1 MSRYALGLN
10 LVATLVLACACSG
23 TSTVTD
29 APPTAAT
36 TSTPVATAAVATPT
50 PAATFAP
57 AITRNVAYTPGNLTQ
72 QQLDVYVPGGDTAA
86 FPTLLLLHG
95 GGATK
100 ESLSALAQHFVGLGY
115 AVVVP
120 NFRDTPATKYPE
132 PVADAFCA
140 LAWTHANA
148 AAYRLDTQRL
158 FALGHSLGGTFAAL
172 LATVDD
178 PAPYMQDCPATLP
191 VGARLQAVVTFT
203 GIFDYPALA
212 GATGGM
218 QTYLNRYL
226 GAPYEQAPEIWRDAS
241 PVTHLDGGELPFLL
255 VHGEKDTNI
264 DPEQSRAFAA
274 ALAASG
280 TQVELVLVPG
290 ANHTALLRDA
300 AVLEKVDAFLARQ

>member
-1 MSRYALGLN
+1 MSRFALSLS
-10 LVATLVLACACSG
+10 LIATLVLACACSG
-23 TSTVTD
+23 TS
-29 APPTAAT
+29 APPSTPATAAPT
-36 TSTPVATAAVATPT
+36 VPPITAAPAATSTPASTAA
-50 PAATFAP
+50 PAV
-57 AITRNVAYTPGNLTQ
+57 TRNVAYMPGNLTQ

-132 PVADAFCA
+132 PVADVFCA

-172 LATVDD
+172 LAMIDD
-178 PAPYMQDCPATLP
+178 PVPYVQDCPATLP
-191 VGARLQAVVTFT
+191 AGARLQAVVTFT
-203 GIFDYPALA
+203 GIFDYTALA

-218 QTYLNRYL
+218 QTYLHRYL
-226 GAPYEQAPEIWRDAS
+226 GASYEQAPETWRDAS
-241 PVTHLDGGELPFLL
+241 PVTYLDGAEPPFLL
-255 VHGEKDTNI
+255 VHGEKDSNI
-264 DPEQSRAFAA
+264 DPAQSRDFAA

-280 TQVELVLVPG
+280 AQVELVLVPG
-290 ANHTALLRDA
+290 ADHTALLRDA
-300 AVLEKVDAFLARQ
+300 AVLEKVDAFLGQP

>member
-1 MSRYALGLN
+1 MSYFVCLS

-23 TSTVTD
+23 TPAVTD
-29 APPTAAT
+29 SAPTSAATAPP
-36 TSTPVATAAVATPT
+36 ATAGTTPT
-50 PAATFAP
+50 PANTAAP
-57 AITRNVAYTPGNLTQ
+57 AVTRNVAYIPGGLTQ
-72 QQLDVYVPGGDTAA
+72 QQLDVYVPGGDKAA
-86 FPTLLLLHG
+86 VPTLLLLHG

-100 ESLSALAQHFVGLGY
+100 ESLSALAQHFMGLGY

-120 NFRDTPATKYPE
+120 NFRDTPATRYPE
-132 PVADAFCA
+132 PVADVFCA

-148 AAYRLDTQRL
+148 GAYRLDTQRL
-158 FALGHSLGGTFAAL
+158 SALGHSLGGTFAAL

-191 VGARLQAVVTFT
+191 EGARLQAVVTFT

-218 QTYLNRYL
+218 RTYLNRYL
-226 GAPYEQAPEIWRDAS
+226 GAPYEQAAETWRDAS
-241 PVTHLDGGELPFLL
+241 PVTHLDGDEPPFLL
-255 VHGEKDTNI
+255 VHGEKDSNI

-280 TQVELVLVPG
+280 APVELVLVAG
-290 ANHTALLRDA
+290 ADHMALLRDP